1 MSTTGIVTT
10 APGGRIDGLA
20 RAVQWAHLLVNAAIP
35 LDAPAPEVQPG
46 TVPARIEV
54 VENDRCQLRLEAFR
68 QVLAKLAEGG
78 WSARPSDLGR
88 LTAGQMPHP
97 RS

>member
-1 MSTTGIVTT
+1 MSTTGTVTT

-35 LDAPAPEVQPG
+35 LEEDLLSDIRA
-46 TVPARIEV
+46 
-54 VENDRCQLRLEAFR
+54 DRSQLRLEAFR

-78 WSARPSDLGR
+78 WTARPSDLGR
-88 LTAGQMPHP
+88 LTAGQMPES